1 MLKFVA
7 NDKNKN
13 NEIMSISN
21 NNVKIHFKINNKK
34 FITNYIY
41 NEKNNETMWTFNNN
55 FIIDAKTNFATNFSN
70 ENKVNIIFIRFF
82 MYRIN

>member
-1 MLKFVA
+1 MSNV
-7 NDKNKN
+7 NN
-13 NEIMSISN
+13 NE
-21 NNVKIHFKINNKK
+21 KIHFKIENKK